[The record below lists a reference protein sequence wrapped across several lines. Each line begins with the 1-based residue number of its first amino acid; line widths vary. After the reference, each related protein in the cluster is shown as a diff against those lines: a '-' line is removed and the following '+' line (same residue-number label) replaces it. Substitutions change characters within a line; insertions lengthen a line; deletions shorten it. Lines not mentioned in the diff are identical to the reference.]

1 MTEIIH
7 LHRTQSRKSHTLDNI
22 VEHHH
27 GMPGIA
33 FWQGARDSIQG
44 LHLTLQD
51 HRARDRQTEEE
62 GLLPSIAGIVQ
73 LGVSPRFVA
82 DVWRKHK
89 GEILD
94 PLNKACKEET
104 GIWSSSKDFNCGT
117 SLRVKAVPFH
127 FHKNK
132 RTHTFKI
139 AASPICVIH
148 I

>member
-7 LHRTQSRKSHTLDNI
+7 LHRTQSRKSHTLNNI

-27 GMPGIA
+27 GMPEIA

-44 LHLTLQD
+44 LHLALQE

-94 PLNKACKEET
+94 PFNK
-104 GIWSSSKDFNCGT
+104 D
-117 SLRVKAVPFH
+117 LYMVVKKKPGSGRLQKISIAELH
-127 FHKNK
+127 F
-132 RTHTFKI
+132 
-139 AASPICVIH
+139 V
-148 I
+148 